1 MVVDGSANDYQLPSV
16 SHQLNNIKPIN
27 VFEFITKRPL
37 WANIL
42 FAIALVFLVLLI
54 FLFSLRWITHH
65 GETLTIPAVIGKPID
80 EAKKQLESQGF
91 DVVIQDSLYV
101 DTMAPLKVIKQ
112 IPDADEVV
120 KINRTVYLTINRA
133 MAPLI
138 DMPPLVGLSYRSA
151 VIVLKQAKLKLGDTS
166 SRPDF
171 AKNSVLNQLYNGEEI
186 KPGTKVNM
194 GSTISLVLGAGIAET
209 YMSVPDLVG
218 MTYGDAK
225 VLMEGTGLGFGSVV
239 APGITDSA
247 NAYIKEQRPGHLNED
262 HKVNSIHQGQLID
275 IFLSKD
281 KPVKDS
287 AGAGQPSAPAANNY

>member
-1 MVVDGSANDYQLPSV
+1 
-16 SHQLNNIKPIN
+16 

-42 FAIALVFLVLLI
+42 FAIVLVFLFLLI

-65 GETLTIPAVIGKPID
+65 GETLTIPAVTGKPID

-133 MAPLI
+133 VAPMI
-138 DMPPLVGLSYRSA
+138 DMPNLVGLSYRSA
-151 VIVLKQAKLKLGDTS
+151 VIVLKQARLKLGDTS
-166 SRPDF
+166 SRADF
-171 AKNSVLNQLYNGEEI
+171 AKGSVLNQLYNGEDI
-186 KPGTKVNM
+186 KAGTKVNM
-194 GSTISLVLGAGIAET
+194 GSPISLVLSAGIAET
-209 YMSVPDLVG
+209 YMPVPDLVG
-218 MTYGDAK
+218 MTYGEAK

-239 APGITDSA
+239 APGISDSA

-262 HKVNSIHQGQLID
+262 HKINSIHQGQMID
-275 IFLSKD
+275 IWLQKD
-281 KPVKDS
+281 KPVRDS
-287 AGAGQPSAPAANNY
+287 SGAQPSAPAATNY